1 MNNFPGHHDQLT
13 ALKRIEGQIR
23 GINKMVEER
32 KYCVDIVNQ
41 IHAAANALHRVA
53 HTILGRHIETCVAS
67 AIKGKS
73 VQERQEKINEILS
86 IIQRINRL
94 A

>member
-1 MNNFPGHHDQLT
+1 MNNFPGHSDQLT
-13 ALKRIEGQIR
+13 ALRRIEGQVR

-41 IHAAANALHRVA
+41 IHAATNALKRVA
-53 HTILGRHIETCVAS
+53 QAILGRHMETCVVS
-67 AIKGKS
+67 ALKGKS
-73 VQERQEKINEILS
+73 VQERQKKINEILS

-94 A
+94 T